1 MLVLNKS
8 LIFNYLNNREGG
20 GVKAD
25 TLDSIG
31 GLAAVEVSPYTAEKA
46 SGTGPKGRVPDAF
59 F

>member
-1 MLVLNKS
+1 MLVLNNS
-8 LIFNYLNNREGG
+8 LIFNYLNNRG